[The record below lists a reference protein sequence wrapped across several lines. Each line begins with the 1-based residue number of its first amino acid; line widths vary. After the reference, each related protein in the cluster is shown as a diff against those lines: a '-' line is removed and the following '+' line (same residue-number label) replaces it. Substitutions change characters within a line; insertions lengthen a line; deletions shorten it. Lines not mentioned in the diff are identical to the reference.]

1 MSLYVREAGS
11 KDGPTIVFL
20 HGGPL
25 SSAMWLPQFERLADY
40 HCLAPDLPEQ
50 GKSADIG
57 PFTLE
62 DAARRAAELIR
73 ERVPGGRA
81 HVVGLSAGA
90 AVAVRLLRD
99 APEVVDHMLVSGAPS
114 RISPFLARLNDLN
127 EPVIRWLGPERLT
140 NLIMQQFRIPQEYR
154 PLVLEGIQEGKPA
167 FIRHY
172 DHELTRIVLPSE
184 THTPLLITVGQ
195 KETIPAKRAA
205 RELCRV
211 IVGARG
217 VIVPHA
223 GHVWSLEAPDLFAET
238 VRAWTTDSP
247 LPSSLIE
254 LV

>member
-1 MSLYVREAGS
+1 MDLYVREAGS
-11 KDGPTIVFL
+11 RVAPTIVFL

-62 DAARRAAELIR
+62 DAARRVAELIR
-73 ERVPGGRA
+73 ERVPGRRA

-99 APEVVDHMLVSGAPS
+99 APEVVDHMLASGAPT
-114 RISPFLARLNDLN
+114 RISPFLAKLNDLN

-140 NLIMQQFRIPQEYR
+140 NLVMQQFHIPQEYR
-154 PLVLEGIQEGKPA
+154 ALILEGIRESKPE

-172 DHELTRIVLPSE
+172 DYELTKIVLSGE
-184 THTPLLITVGQ
+184 ARAPLLITIGQ
-195 KETIPAKRAA
+195 KETLPAKRAA

-211 IVGARG
+211 IAGAQGRM
-217 VIVPHA
+217 VPHV

-238 VRAWTTDSP
+238 VRAWITDSP
-247 LPSSLIE
+247 LPSSLVA
-254 LV
+254 L

>member
-11 KDGPTIVFL
+11 RDAPTIVFL

-25 SSAMWLPQFERLADY
+25 SSAMWLPQFERLTDY

-62 DAARRAAELIR
+62 DAARRVAELIR
-73 ERVPGGRA
+73 QRVPGGRA

-90 AVAVRLLRD
+90 AVAVRLLYD
-99 APEVVDHMLVSGAPS
+99 APEVVDHMLASGAPT
-114 RISPFLARLNDLN
+114 RISPFLAKLNDLN

-140 NLIMQQFRIPQEYR
+140 NLVMQQFHISQEYR
-154 PLVLEGIQEGKPA
+154 PLILEGISESKPE

-172 DHELTRIVLPSE
+172 DHELTKIVLPGE
-184 THTPLLITVGQ
+184 ARAPLLITVGQ

-205 RELCRV
+205 CELSRK

-217 VIVPHA
+217 VMVPDV
-223 GHVWSLEAPDLFAET
+223 GHVWNLETPDLFAET
-238 VRAWTTDSP
+238 VRAWVTSSP
-247 LPSSLIE
+247 LPSR
-254 LV
+254 LVML